1 MMAKTLRAVDLEP
14 LERLEE
20 KVKLLVAMIGR
31 LRTDQARLAEENLRL
46 TREIENLR
54 SRLADTEG
62 QTAEFTAL
70 REEREVVRTR
80 VAEMLAELEALNL

>member
-1 MMAKTLRAVDLEP
+1 MAKTLRAVDLEP

-46 TREIENLR
+46 TREIESLR
-54 SRLADTEG
+54 GKLAETAG
-62 QTAEFTAL
+62 HTAEFTAL
-70 REEREVVRTR
+70 REERDVVRTR

>member
-1 MMAKTLRAVDLEP
+1 MAKTLRAVDLEP

-46 TREIENLR
+46 TREIEGLR
-54 SRLADTEG
+54 GKLAETEG
-62 QTAEFTAL
+62 QTSEFAAL

-80 VAEMLAELEALNL
+80 VSEMLAELEALNL

>member
-1 MMAKTLRAVDLEP
+1 MAKTLRAVDLEP

-46 TREIENLR
+46 TREIEGLR
-54 SRLADTEG
+54 GRLAETEG
-62 QTAEFTAL
+62 HTADFTAL
-70 REEREVVRTR
+70 KEEREVVRTR